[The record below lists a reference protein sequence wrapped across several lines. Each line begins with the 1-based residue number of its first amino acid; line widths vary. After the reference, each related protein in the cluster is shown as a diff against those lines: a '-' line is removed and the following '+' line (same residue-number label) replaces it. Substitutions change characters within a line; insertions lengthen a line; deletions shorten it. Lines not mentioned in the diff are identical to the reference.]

1 MAASAEEHIQNA
13 LELIEEE
20 LNEEALNELKKAIEL
35 EPGSAHAWYCL
46 GCVYNTLDDRQNA
59 IRAFQQCTKYA
70 PDRPEGWYNLGN
82 GLKEMGAYE
91 VAEKCFEIVVQ
102 LAPDDADAW
111 INLGFVLDEQG
122 KHQNAI
128 ECYDKALPLA
138 PEDVVAW
145 TNRGNSFASLGE
157 AEEAEKCYRKA
168 IEVDKDHDIVYLAYG
183 RLLVALGDFERSIDL
198 LKEATKRMPTEGW
211 AWYMLAYGLV
221 KTDRPR
227 EAVVVLERAMKVA
240 ENNSDLWNNIGEVH
254 HLLKNEDDALK
265 AYQKACAIQ
274 PNYVHAR
281 LGMARC
287 FLLMGDK
294 EKARDA
300 CDYYL
305 EHANDEELKEEVA
318 QWRAMCD

>member
-13 LELIEEE
+13 LDLISEQ

-35 EPGSAHAWYCL
+35 EPDSAHAWYCL
-46 GCVYNTLDDRQNA
+46 GCVYNSLEDSQNA

-91 VAEKCFEIVVQ
+91 VAEKCFEVVVQ
-102 LAPDDADAW
+102 LAPEDADAW

-122 KHQNAI
+122 KHQLAI
-128 ECYDKALPLA
+128 ECYDKALPIA

-145 TNRGNSFASLGE
+145 TNRGNSYASLGDGAE
-157 AEEAEKCYRKA
+157 AESCYLKA
-168 IEVDKDHDIVYLAYG
+168 IEVDASYDIVHLAYG
-183 RLLVALGDFERSIDL
+183 RLLVAMGEFEKSVSV
-198 LKEATKRMPTEGW
+198 LKEATKRMPNEGW

-221 KTDRPR
+221 KTDHPR
-227 EAVVVLERAMKVA
+227 EAVVVLEQAMKVA
-240 ENNSDLWNNIGEVH
+240 ESNSDLWNNIGEVH
-254 HLLKNEDDALK
+254 HLLGNEEDALE

-274 PNYVHAR
+274 PDYVHAR

-287 FLLMGDK
+287 FLLLDEK
-294 EKARDA
+294 EKAREA
-300 CDYYL
+300 CDFYL
-305 EHANDEELKEEVA
+305 QHADDDELKEEVA
-318 QWRAMCD
+318 RWRGMCE